1 MDAPATG
8 IRIIPP
14 LLFLAMFLLA
24 WGVHWLSPLSLGLP
38 FWPRIAAG
46 LIAHAWR
53 RSPPCLHLLFAFRRV
68 GASYETISLPKTL
81 VTGGLYRWSRNPGY
95 VDLVV
100 LGIGI
105 AIAFDNMWVVFLMI
119 PAIVIVRQE
128 AVLKEEALLEATF
141 GAEYRQYKARVRRWL

>member
-14 LLFLAMFLLA
+14 LVFLAMFLLA

-38 FWPRIAAG
+38 FWPRVVVG
-46 LIAHAWR
+46 LIVTLATLAAF
-53 RSPPCLHLLFAFRRV
+53 LHLLLAFRRV
-68 GASYETISLPKTL
+68 GAAYETISLPKTL

-105 AIAFDNMWVVFLMI
+105 AIAFDNMWVIFLMI

-128 AVLKEEALLEATF
+128 AILKEEALLEAAF
-141 GAEYRQYKARVRRWL
+141 GAEYRQYKARVRRWI